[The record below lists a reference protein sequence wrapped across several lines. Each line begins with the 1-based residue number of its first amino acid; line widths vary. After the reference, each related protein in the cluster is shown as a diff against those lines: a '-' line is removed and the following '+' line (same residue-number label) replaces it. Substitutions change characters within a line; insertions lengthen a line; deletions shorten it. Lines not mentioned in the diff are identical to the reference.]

1 MALTRRCCQRDA
13 YGRDKP
19 GVAIAHLRA
28 SSIYG
33 PGMVC
38 TTVLPA
44 LVARALR
51 NAAFAAA
58 RAGPYFQNFVHV
70 ADILQPV
77 VALLPE
83 DRVPVVVNA
92 FSDDTYEFDAPAGL
106 TRPKLGSSSQIVDES
121 YAAEGREPV
130 FLNRIAKRL
139 HPAQHEEAG

>member
-1 MALTRRCCQRDA
+1 VLSARR
-13 YGRDKP
+13 
-19 GVAIAHLRA
+19 LRA
-28 SSIYG
+28 RQAGCRDSAS
-33 PGMVC
+33 
-38 TTVLPA
+38 
-44 LVARALR
+44 ARLLDLR
-51 NAAFAAA
+51 AGNGLHDRASRIGRTGTAERAFAAA

-70 ADILQPV
+70 ADILQLV

-92 FSDDTYEFDAPAGL
+92 FSDDTYEFDAPAEL